1 MTHHSGPPER
11 RLGSDED
18 DELLPCGRPLAEVWE
33 IAEDPTRADAHGE
46 GCPHCGRALDEWTR
60 LESLVGGLRDE
71 TDTVA
76 SYDATP
82 LTRRVMD
89 VVRVELRPG
98 RPLPLGDPAEDL
110 WIMEAV
116 AARTLRTA
124 GETVAGVRAGSCRIV
139 PRTPSTP
146 GGSAGVDVRL
156 DIVAPVDAALEH
168 LAERVRERVL
178 DVARGRLGMDVTAV
192 DIRITD
198 LTGPVADVEEGQNR

>member
-11 RLGSDED
+11 RLGSDGD

-98 RPLPLGDPAEDL
+98 RPLPLGDPDEGL

-168 LAERVRERVL
+168 LAERVREQVL

-198 LTGPVADVEEGQNR
+198 LTGPVADFEEGRDR

>member
-1 MTHHSGPPER
+1 MTHHSGPPDR
-11 RLGSDED
+11 RLVPDED
-18 DELLPCGRPLAEVWE
+18 DELLPCGRPLSEVWE
-33 IAEDPTRADAHGE
+33 IAEDPTRSDPHAE
-46 GCPHCGRALDEWTR
+46 QCPHCGRALDEWTR
-60 LESLVGGLRDE
+60 LETLVGGLRDE

-98 RPLPLGDPAEDL
+98 RPLPLGEPAEDL

-116 AARTLRTA
+116 AARALRTA

-139 PRTPSTP
+139 PRDPYAP

-156 DIVAPVDAALEH
+156 DIVAPAGAALEH
-168 LAERVRERVL
+168 LAEQVRDQVL
-178 DVARGRLGMDVTAV
+178 DAARTRLGMDVTAV

-198 LTGPVADVEEGQNR
+198 LIGPVADFEEGRDR

>member
-1 MTHHSGPPER
+1 MTHHSGPPDR
-11 RLGSDED
+11 RPGFDED
-18 DELLPCGRPLAEVWE
+18 DELLPCGRPLSEVWE
-33 IAEDPTRADAHGE
+33 TAEDPTRTDVHGE
-46 GCPHCGRALDEWTR
+46 LCPHCGRARDEWTR

-139 PRTPSTP
+139 PHALSAS
-146 GGSAGVDVRL
+146 GDSAGVDVRL
-156 DIVAPVDAALEH
+156 DIVAPVGATLEH
-168 LAERVRERVL
+168 LADRVRDQVL
-178 DVARGRLGMDVTAV
+178 DAARTRLGMDVTAV

-198 LTGPVADVEEGQNR
+198 LTGPVADFEEGQDR

>member
-18 DELLPCGRPLAEVWE
+18 DELLPCGRPLGEVWE

-168 LAERVRERVL
+168 LAERVREQVL

-198 LTGPVADVEEGQNR
+198 LTGPVADVEEGQDR

>member
-18 DELLPCGRPLAEVWE
+18 DELLPCGRPLGEVWE
-33 IAEDPTRADAHGE
+33 IAEDPTRPDAHGE

-71 TDTVA
+71 TDVA

>member
-18 DELLPCGRPLAEVWE
+18 DELLPCGRPLGEVWE

-139 PRTPSTP
+139 PRTPSAP